1 MPDSSFAS
9 TGMAPSSSAAA
20 SMAALAAAA
29 ASGDGSDDSGAAK
42 NGGAPPTHGVE
53 AGNNPAELAAAV
65 GGASSSSSRAAARS
79 RVAAAAGASGSSPV
93 AAARSRGAGA
103 VAAAAGG
110 GGGVGP
116 SCQVERCNADMGVEK
131 RYNRR
136 HKVCD
141 AHRKASVV
149 LLAGLRQRF
158 CQQCSRFHELSHFD
172 DTKRSCRLRLAGH
185 NERRRRNPAEAHD
198 QNGGRGDPGN
208 HHLHIRSDK
217 PI

>member
-1 MPDSSFAS
+1 MPDSSFAG

-20 SMAALAAAA
+20 SMAALAA
-29 ASGDGSDDSGAAK
+29 SGDGSDDSGAA
-42 NGGAPPTHGVE
+42 NNGAPPPPHGVE
-53 AGNNPAELAAAV
+53 DNNPAELAAV
-65 GGASSSSSRAAARS
+65 GGASSSSSRAAAR

-93 AAARSRGAGA
+93 ASARSRGAGAA

-208 HHLHIRSDK
+208 LHLHIR
-217 PI
+217 

>member
-1 MPDSSFAS
+1 
-9 TGMAPSSSAAA
+9 MAPSSSAAA

-29 ASGDGSDDSGAAK
+29 ASGDGSDDSGAAN
-42 NGGAPPTHGVE
+42 NGALPPPHGVE
-53 AGNNPAELAAAV
+53 DNNPAAA
-65 GGASSSSSRAAARS
+65 GGASSSSSRAAAR

-93 AAARSRGAGA
+93 AAAARSRGAGA
-103 VAAAAGG
+103 VAAAAGA

-198 QNGGRGDPGN
+198 QNGGRGDPAGN
-208 HHLHIRSDK
+208 HHLHIR
-217 PI
+217 

>member
-1 MPDSSFAS
+1 MPDSSFAG
-9 TGMAPSSSAAA
+9 TGMAPSSLAAA

-29 ASGDGSDDSGAAK
+29 ASGDGSDDSGAA
-42 NGGAPPTHGVE
+42 NNGAPPPPHGVE
-53 AGNNPAELAAAV
+53 DNNPAELAAV
-65 GGASSSSSRAAARS
+65 GGASSSSSR
-79 RVAAAAGASGSSPV
+79 AAAAGASGSSPV
-93 AAARSRGAGA
+93 AAARSRGGGAA

-116 SCQVERCNADMGVEK
+116 ICQVERCNADMGVEK

-208 HHLHIRSDK
+208 HHLHIR
-217 PI
+217 